1 MVLIIVD
8 LHIPPIDRIFRA
20 LQWARL
26 CPLIFALRVRGSS
39 RPRRGVSRSLF
50 SLAEQAGF
58 PKMSDI
64 EHWRRELHK
73 FLHGEDMVLKIPY
86 PGPDLNPRHFWHTL
100 ASRNPLRFGWQAFTV
115 ALTTY
120 MPAGALKNALLR
132 SIGMRVGREAF
143 IASGVFF
150 DVEFPT
156 LIEVGDG
163 AIIGTKT
170 QILTHDVTIRTVR
183 VGRVKIGRQA
193 VIGAK
198 CLIRSGVRIGDGAV
212 VAMQSFVNRDVQ
224 DRELCGGSPVQTIRM
239 LDDLI

>member
-1 MVLIIVD
+1 
-8 LHIPPIDRIFRA
+8 
-20 LQWARL
+20 
-26 CPLIFALRVRGSS
+26 
-39 RPRRGVSRSLF
+39 
-50 SLAEQAGF
+50 
-58 PKMSDI
+58 MSDLA
-64 EHWRRELHK
+64 HWRQELQR
-73 FLHGEDMVLKIPY
+73 FLHGNDMVLKIPY
-86 PGPDLNPRHFWHTL
+86 PGPDLNPRRFWHAL
-100 ASRNPLRFGWQAFTV
+100 ASRNPLRFTWQALTV

-120 MPAGALKNALLR
+120 MPAGSLKNTLLR

-198 CLIRSGVRIGDGAV
+198 CLIRSGVRVGDGAI
-212 VAMQSFVNRDVQ
+212 VAMQSFVNRDVL